1 MTLYLFRCSFS
12 INIHLTDFWTS
23 PFRVLGVLWILTFFW
38 LWHLWDLI
46 KHLFL
51 PEVVLH
57 LFFLFS
63 PLFSRGF
70 LMDWLIFFIFIR
82 LPSVRHGFMQLR
94 LIFHPCPPTSSP
106 SFVLHNIQHVST
118 LILSFFF
125 VCFCSKKNLIFR
137 ISLCLQELFLRSQL
151 IGIYYDITEMIQF
164 LFIYN
169 NNIIILYY

>member
-94 LIFHPCPPTSSP
+94 LIFHPCPPLPLHPLFSITSNMSPP
-106 SFVLHNIQHVST
+106 SFSVSSLFVFVQRKT
-118 LILSFFF
+118 WSLGSVFVYKSFF
-125 VCFCSKKNLIFR
+125 
-137 ISLCLQELFLRSQL
+137 
-151 IGIYYDITEMIQF
+151 
-164 LFIYN
+164 
-169 NNIIILYY
+169 